1 MRIRKLGLYSLPFHE
16 PSMNTDLIHI
26 STNII
31 AFVAAAFGALRWYNK
46 YQKSVFAQERD
57 IAHLKRQSQQV
68 SSQLVETDKKLDD
81 LTAAVIETR
90 GAIGIII
97 KDFGVTNRAVNL
109 PTFGKTEEGKGGKSY
124 G

>member
-1 MRIRKLGLYSLPFHE
+1 
-16 PSMNTDLIHI
+16 MNTDLIHI